1 MKNLLFLILLLP
13 ILFFS
18 CEKDVVL
25 DLADQEGAYV
35 VVDADLTDGG
45 YRQWIR
51 LTSST
56 SYYNQLTNTG
66 ISGATVR
73 VENTEDPSEVYQF
86 FHAATDSLKGFYY
99 HDRVTNN
106 LQGKTMKLSIEYNN
120 RTYTALSQWKPLPE
134 IDSVSLRLN
143 PFSQL
148 GFFNDTIYDVM
159 VHFRELPQPEDFY
172 LFNLYVN
179 DTLRT
184 SRPSEKGLLSDE
196 NLNEYVSVSV
206 ISFNGK
212 NVKEGD
218 HLMVEMRSISKEN
231 YEFYNIFF
239 FQTDL
244 SGNPFAGA
252 PPANIPTNLSAGARG
267 FFQVSAVKKE
277 SIIFSPLR

>member
-1 MKNLLFLILLLP
+1 VI
-13 ILFFS
+13 
-18 CEKDVVL
+18 
-25 DLADQEGAYV
+25 
-35 VVDADLTDGG
+35 VDADLTDGG

-51 LTSST
+51 LTFST

-66 ISGATVR
+66 IAGASVR
-73 VENTEDPSEVYQF
+73 VENTQDPSEVYQF
-86 FHAATDSLKGFYY
+86 FHAATDSLKGYYY

-106 LQGKTMKLSIEYNN
+106 LQGKTMKLNIEFNN
-120 RTYTALSQWKPLPE
+120 RTYTALSQWKPLPD
-134 IDSVSLRLN
+134 IDSISLKIN

-148 GFFNDTIYDVM
+148 GFFNDTIYDVL
-159 VHFRELPQPEDFY
+159 VHFRELPQPDDFY

-196 NLNEYVSVSV
+196 NLNEYVSVP
-206 ISFNGK
+206 ILSFNGK

-277 SIIFSPLR
+277 SIIFSPIR